1 MVKGV
6 PLLSPKWQ
14 LDHNVGLSRGFEQ
27 GQMNLDV
34 TSLATPPHDA
44 SNEKR
49 RSSRARQ
56 STSAEDVEATPS
68 QDDEKVPAST
78 IAQVQEASLE

>member
-1 MVKGV
+1 
-6 PLLSPKWQ
+6 
-14 LDHNVGLSRGFEQ
+14 
-27 GQMNLDV
+27 MNLDV
-34 TSLATPPHDA
+34 TSLAAPPHDA

-68 QDDEKVPAST
+68 QHDEKVPAS
-78 IAQVQEASLE
+78 ASVQCERRNARGRRTE